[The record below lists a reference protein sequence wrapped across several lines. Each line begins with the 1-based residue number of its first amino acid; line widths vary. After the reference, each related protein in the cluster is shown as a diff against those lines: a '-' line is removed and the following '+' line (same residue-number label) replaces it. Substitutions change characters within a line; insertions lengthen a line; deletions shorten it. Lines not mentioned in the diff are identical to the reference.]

1 MNRAREKT
9 CENEGRA
16 MIGRLIKFLLFLVVL
31 VAAGLAVYAYIG
43 NLAPAP
49 GTESLTVNLDVQN

>member
-1 MNRAREKT
+1 
-9 CENEGRA
+9 